1 MKMQKNI
8 ERFIELRIA
17 GNSFDEIAK
26 ELQTSK
32 QSLIEW
38 NKKVEIRTAIVQG
51 KAFKINS
58 LVKAHNFDLENRL
71 KSYLELAKKINDE
84 LLKRDLFK
92 VPTTILLKMS
102 IANENRLKE
111 MVVNKSIE
119 IGANPGILDF
129 GYNEDG
135 FFHLKLDE

>member
-1 MKMQKNI
+1 MKMEKNI
-8 ERFIELRIA
+8 EKFIELRIA

-38 NKKVEIRTAIVQG
+38 NKKVEIRTAINEG
-51 KAFKINS
+51 KAFKINN
-58 LVKAHNFDLENRL
+58 LVRANNFDLENRL
-71 KSYLELAKKINDE
+71 KCYLKLSKKINDE

-92 VPTTILLKMS
+92 VPTDTLLKMS
-102 IANENRLKE
+102 IANDTRLKE
-111 MVVNKSIE
+111 LVNKNFE
-119 IGANPGILDF
+119 IGQNTGILDIGF
-129 GYNEDG
+129 NEDG

>member
-1 MKMQKNI
+1 MKMEKNI

-17 GNSFDEIAK
+17 GKSFDEIAK

-38 NKKVEIRTAIVQG
+38 NKKVEVRTTINEG

-58 LVKAHNFDLENRL
+58 LVRANEFNLENRL
-71 KSYLELAKKINDE
+71 TTYLRLSRKINDE
-84 LLKRDLFK
+84 LLNRDLSEIG
-92 VPTTILLKMS
+92 TDTLLKMS
-102 IANENRLKE
+102 
-111 MVVNKSIE
+111 VVNDTRVKELVNKNFE
-119 IGANPGILDF
+119 IGQNPGILDI

-135 FFHLKLDE
+135 YFHLKLDE